1 MDKGSDR
8 LLTSESLG
16 QVDLSIALAIDAWFE
31 NTVGFAFCRHN
42 LTLFINEVFDAA
54 LEARERVDGG
64 PGCVNKIHTTNYWG
78 TSIISK
84 NYPLILIQVAAVPR

>member
-8 LLTSESLG
+8 LLPAEALG
-16 QVDLSIALAIDAWFE
+16 QVNLSIALAIDAWFE

-42 LTLFINEVFDAA
+42 LTLFINEILDAA

-64 PGCVNKIHTTNYWG
+64 PN
-78 TSIISK
+78 
-84 NYPLILIQVAAVPR
+84 AVI